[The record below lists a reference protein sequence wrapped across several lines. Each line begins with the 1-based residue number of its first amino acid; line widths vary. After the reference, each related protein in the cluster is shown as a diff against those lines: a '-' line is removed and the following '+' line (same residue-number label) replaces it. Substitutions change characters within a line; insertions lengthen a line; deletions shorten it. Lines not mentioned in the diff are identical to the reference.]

1 MEKAKKILALVTI
14 IVLLGSYL
22 LCLIFAVTD
31 PGRASTA
38 FKAALGLTIALP
50 VVLYGCL
57 LLAKV
62 LGPKPGELVP
72 EKTPETEEEPEDG
85 AEEPKA

>member
-1 MEKAKKILALVTI
+1 MEKAKKILALVTVV
-14 IVLLGSYL
+14 VLLDSYL

-31 PGRASTA
+31 PGRASTT

-62 LGPKPGELVP
+62 LGPKPGEPVP
-72 EKTPETEEEPEDG
+72 EETPEAEEEPGDG
-85 AEEPKA
+85 AEEPKT